1 MKVERTDFVN
11 ISTQNRR
18 HAPYSEGSLP

>member
-11 ISTQNRR
+11 ISTQDRR